1 MRLEIGDWIILKK
14 ESTITSNYN
23 KIGKIIDIN
32 SHQKVFI
39 INFGKKNG
47 NLSKKYEIFLQM
59 EYRLANESEIKSEK
73 IKRIFMCKD
82 GE

>member
-32 SHQKVFI
+32 IHQKVFI
-39 INFGKKNG
+39 INFGKKSG

-59 EYRLANESEIKSEK
+59 EYRLATENEIKKEK
-73 IKRIFMCKD
+73 IKRVFICKD
-82 GE
+82 GK

>member
-32 SHQKVFI
+32 FHQKVFI

-59 EYRLANESEIKSEK
+59 EYRLATESEIKSEK
-73 IKRIFMCKD
+73 IKRIFICED
-82 GE
+82 GK